1 MDTLHNDFLM
11 PLTEEKC
18 ILKRNCQSQNKHN
31 KQINTCS
38 WGISC
43 SSPLRPPSPE
53 ARFVAFCSEKVFIFC
68 ILTKAHFAKKNIT
81 FLSPTCCM
89 SCWIWLGLIAPKGPC
104 NMVSILSYLW
114 TSGIKMNMVIQIKV
128 HAIHSHSFIIQSDK
142 CLNLLYLY
150 FIQAIFLCLE

>member
-68 ILTKAHFAKKNIT
+68 ILTKARFAQKKHYIFVADLLHELLNLT
-81 FLSPTCCM
+81 GVDCSKRTLQHGF
-89 SCWIWLGLIAPKGPC
+89 
-104 NMVSILSYLW
+104 N
-114 TSGIKMNMVIQIKV
+114 
-128 HAIHSHSFIIQSDK
+128 FIIPLDIRNKDKHGNPNQSTHT
-142 CLNLLYLY
+142 CYSFTL
-150 FIQAIFLCLE
+150 IS